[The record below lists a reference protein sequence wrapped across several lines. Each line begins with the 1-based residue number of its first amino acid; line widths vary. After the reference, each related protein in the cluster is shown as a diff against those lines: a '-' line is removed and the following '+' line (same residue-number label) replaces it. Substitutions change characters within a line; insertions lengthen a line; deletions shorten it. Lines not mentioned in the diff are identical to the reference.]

1 MAFDE
6 CSHTTAISLKSI
18 TAGFIEPKE
27 KIFNTYI
34 RVYILNTC
42 ASCSEILISLG
53 GKEKWEREGRWTF
66 RIHKLTQLHILNY
79 MPYLC
84 EQTFSNLQS
93 YTLLLIYDMGLP
105 IIKIIS

>member
-42 ASCSEILISLG
+42 ASCSEILMSLG
-53 GKEKWEREGRWTF
+53 GKEKREEGAEQTSRS
-66 RIHKLTQLHILNY
+66 HKL
-79 MPYLC
+79 
-84 EQTFSNLQS
+84 NLLS
-93 YTLLLIYDMGLP
+93 I
-105 IIKIIS
+105 